1 MDQTPITLP
10 SRSSLLLAANL
21 FRKLGLRYILIATH
35 GQLQGLLTKTDVV
48 VALNHAAEDDEMIEA
63 REEGGAMS
71 RRLLDLDGD
80 SSDITDAADERDELG
95 ERLGEY

>member
-10 SRSSLLLAANL
+10 SRASLLLAANL

-48 VALNHAAEDDEMIEA
+48 VALNKAVEEDDMIEA
-63 REEGGAMS
+63 REDGGSLS
-71 RRLLDLDGD
+71 RRLLDLDGE
-80 SSDITDAADERDELG
+80 SSDITDAADDRDDDHL
-95 ERLGEY
+95 RADY